1 MTRAGD
7 RQPLVSDLQRICAEM
22 DPPIELLPT
31 HVRKRPGQAQTH
43 AAGAMQDVLAA
54 RGEAHL
60 RFVLVT
66 IVESEN
72 NRNALYGPLIWAISD
87 RVIANPE
94 WADTGSA
101 WLEAFDRIDLNEVWD
116 RARACGGATPRRH
129 AASTILHELLRPIF
143 GAAEQGRML

>member
-1 MTRAGD
+1 MYD
-7 RQPLVSDLQRICAEM
+7 ILE
-22 DPPIELLPT
+22 
-31 HVRKRPGQAQTH
+31 
-43 AAGAMQDVLAA
+43 A

-60 RFVLVT
+60 RFVLLT

-94 WADTGSA
+94 WAETGSK
-101 WLEAFDRIDLNEVWD
+101 WLEAFDRIDLNDVWD

-143 GAAEQGRML
+143 GAVEQGRYFGDLDR

>member
-1 MTRAGD
+1 VT
-7 RQPLVSDLQRICAEM
+7 PDLQRICAEL

-31 HVRKRPGQAQTH
+31 RVRRKPGRAQTH
-43 AAGAMQDVLAA
+43 AAKAMQDILEA

-60 RFVLVT
+60 RFVLLT

-94 WADTGSA
+94 WAETGSV
-101 WLEAFDRIDLNEVWD
+101 WLEAFDRIDLNEVWE

-143 GAAEQGRML
+143 AGGEQRKLL

>member
-1 MTRAGD
+1 MT
-7 RQPLVSDLQRICAEM
+7 LDLKRICAEM

-31 HVRKRPGQAQTH
+31 HVRKRLGQAQTH
-43 AAGAMQDVLAA
+43 AAGAMQDVLEA

-60 RFVLVT
+60 RFVLLT

-72 NRNALYGPLIWAISD
+72 NRSALYGPLIWAISD

-94 WADTGSA
+94 WAETGSA
-101 WLEAFDRIDLNEVWD
+101 WLEAFDRIDLNEVWN
-116 RARACGGATPRRH
+116 RARSCGDATPRRH

-143 GAAEQGRML
+143 ATDGQGRLL